1 MCLASAIGD
10 ESEAQ
15 RWLGEWVFLCCRADL
30 APRVLWLTD
39 TLIHRMSTYT
49 SSSTSPIA
57 NRYRNGNSNGG
68 SSGEETMDSNPYYT
82 ILKQLVVPA
91 IEASGQMQGLL
102 GQLKSVL
109 L

>member
-39 TLIHRMSTYT
+39 ALIHRMSTYT
-49 SSSTSPIA
+49 SSRTLNSTS
-57 NRYRNGNSNGG
+57 RYINGNG
-68 SSGEETMDSNPYYT
+68 SSGEETMDSNPYYM
-82 ILKQLVVPA
+82 ILKQLIVPA

>member
-49 SSSTSPIA
+49 SSRTSTTTS
-57 NRYRNGNSNGG
+57 RYSSGNG